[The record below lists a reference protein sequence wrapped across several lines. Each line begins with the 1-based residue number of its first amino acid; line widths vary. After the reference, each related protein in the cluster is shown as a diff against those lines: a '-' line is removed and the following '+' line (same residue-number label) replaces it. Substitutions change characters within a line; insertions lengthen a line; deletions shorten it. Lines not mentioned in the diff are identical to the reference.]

1 MHKNLDE
8 DTSTRNGKKP
18 DKLFNKRKKRE
29 EENEHVVLRKKRDL
43 QDTLTEVTET
53 IRTMTN
59 SDVGLT
65 VYSLVNI
72 IHAIIL
78 ILIILRFEEGSTP
91 F

>member
-1 MHKNLDE
+1 MTSVAGNIIDHELSMIKICIKNLDE

-18 DKLFNKRKKRE
+18 DKLFNRRRKRE
-29 EENEHVVLRKKRDL
+29 EELLRKKRDL

-65 VYSLVNI
+65 
-72 IHAIIL
+72 IHPL
-78 ILIILRFEEGSTP
+78 I
-91 F
+91 